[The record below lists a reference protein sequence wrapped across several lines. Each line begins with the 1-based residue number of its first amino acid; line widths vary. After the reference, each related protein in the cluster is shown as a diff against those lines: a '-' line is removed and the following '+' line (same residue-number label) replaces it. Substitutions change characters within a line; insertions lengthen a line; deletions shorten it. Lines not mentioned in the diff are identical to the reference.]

1 MTSKKNS
8 NYFRG
13 DLWFQE
19 QVKSRARAELSRQQE
34 SFAEEHKDDT
44 EEQLIAYV
52 RGFANALGRTPN
64 AGEVIGGPYIASRF
78 GSWNRLV
85 SKAGLPRPGMMP
97 QMERRLIYKKE
108 VTRQE
113 ILLRRELQSKK
124 ELVKSLRAQKQ
135 EERKEMLREQEAR
148 DQAWGTL
155 HEQDTEQ
162 QLLDYVRRCA
172 EELGHTPVS
181 REVEGST
188 WIAHRIGSWSL
199 VLTLARLP
207 LPKGMEPPKPKT
219 WKAYRERKQAEKQV
233 KDSEITV

>member
-1 MTSKKNS
+1 
-8 NYFRG
+8 
-13 DLWFQE
+13 
-19 QVKSRARAELSRQQE
+19 
-34 SFAEEHKDDT
+34 
-44 EEQLIAYV
+44 
-52 RGFANALGRTPN
+52 
-64 AGEVIGGPYIASRF
+64 
-78 GSWNRLV
+78 
-85 SKAGLPRPGMMP
+85 MMP

-108 VTRQE
+108 VKRQE

-135 EERKEMLREQEAR
+135 EERKEMLREQEVR
-148 DQAWGTL
+148 DQEWGTL

-181 REVEGST
+181 REVEGAT
-188 WIAHRIGSWSL
+188 WISRRIGSWSL

-219 WKAYRERKQAEKQV
+219 WKAYREQKQAEKQV